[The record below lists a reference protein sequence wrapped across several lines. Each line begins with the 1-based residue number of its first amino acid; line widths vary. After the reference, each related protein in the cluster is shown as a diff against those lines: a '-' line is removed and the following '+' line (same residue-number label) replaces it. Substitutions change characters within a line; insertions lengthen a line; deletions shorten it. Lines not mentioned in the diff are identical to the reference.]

1 MVYLPD
7 EAPPLPRVEEIEF
20 DGTVSTS
27 LDAILPKIKSIPYYS
42 ITFDGSEITLVNVE
56 SRNINKKPYLFYI
69 IKISQDK
76 LKITFSVPQ
85 DTSENLR
92 KATVIKNTASLL
104 SMIYSD
110 FRIQEGTFF
119 QYVDSVIDNM
129 ISSLSQ
135 SYSSIFNK
143 YDALLSE
150 YKEIKRLNIELSASN
165 RNLTIQSAALNEE
178 NKALKDQLSSL
189 KKYSDESLMASIQDW
204 IQVHGSSI
212 DINEFSKA
220 YTVPPSRVEQILDKM
235 VSMGYLELKS

>member
-1 MVYLPD
+1 
-7 EAPPLPRVEEIEF
+7 
-20 DGTVSTS
+20 
-27 LDAILPKIKSIPYYS
+27 
-42 ITFDGSEITLVNVE
+42 
-56 SRNINKKPYLFYI
+56 
-69 IKISQDK
+69 
-76 LKITFSVPQ
+76 
-85 DTSENLR
+85 
-92 KATVIKNTASLL
+92 
-104 SMIYSD
+104 MIYSD
-110 FRIQEGTFF
+110 FKIQEGTFF

-178 NKALKDQLSSL
+178 NKVLKDQLSSL